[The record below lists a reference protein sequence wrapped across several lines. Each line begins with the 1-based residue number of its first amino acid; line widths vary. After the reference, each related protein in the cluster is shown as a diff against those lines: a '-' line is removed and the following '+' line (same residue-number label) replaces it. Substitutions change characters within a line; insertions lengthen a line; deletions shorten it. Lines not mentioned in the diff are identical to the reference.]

1 MERKIP
7 ASEDAGYNR
16 QRHAEPRI
24 MKKHFKSPA
33 L

>member
-7 ASEDAGYNR
+7 ASEDAGYNNR
-16 QRHAEPRI
+16 RHAESRI
-24 MKKHFKSPA
+24 MKKYFKSPA